1 MADHIVRCGD
11 ALGRSVQ
18 HYNQLVGSL
27 EHSVMPQAR
36 RFNELEVEGT
46 ATQLPLLRQIEVQT
60 RAPRPEPAA
69 NPDPGAVRH
78 KAEAA

>member
-1 MADHIVRCGD
+1 VH
-11 ALGRSVQ
+11 

-36 RFNELEVEGT
+36 RFTELEVEGT
-46 ATQLPLLRQIEVQT
+46 ATELPLLRQIEMQA
-60 RAPRPEPAA
+60 RALRREAGDGSGAEAIGAA
-69 NPDPGAVRH
+69 AGD

>member
-1 MADHIVRCGD
+1 
-11 ALGRSVQ
+11 VQ

-46 ATQLPLLRQIEVQT
+46 ATELPLLRQIEVQARELRPESGAGSDPDVAGDRT
-60 RAPRPEPAA
+60 RAA
-69 NPDPGAVRH
+69 GG